1 MNGCYIFNER
11 DCERDSERV
20 ERERRQRQRRE
31 LREKERGDRGGRE
44 RKETGV
50 GGDDRETG
58 ESVFG
63 VREWRE
69 VCWGRGGWVETEG
82 RAGERGGGDKECMC
96 VRARMHACLL
106 TNIFNYTLIE
116 VFYSTIACHHT
127 FAFLWV
133 RPSPP
138 APTPAARELVE
149 RYWSIKSL
157 YNTITQK
164 HEMNQ
169 CCA

>member
-69 VCWGRGGWVETEG
+69 VC
-82 RAGERGGGDKECMC
+82 
-96 VRARMHACLL
+96 
-106 TNIFNYTLIE
+106 
-116 VFYSTIACHHT
+116 
-127 FAFLWV
+127 
-133 RPSPP
+133 
-138 APTPAARELVE
+138 
-149 RYWSIKSL
+149 
-157 YNTITQK
+157 
-164 HEMNQ
+164 
-169 CCA
+169 